1 MNCSIAT
8 RAVRWKESEMGE
20 DIVKSSDNPDA
31 QRQFRTAL
39 SMFATGVAVITA
51 PRKNRPPIGITVA
64 SFNSVSLDPPLIL
77 FSVDRRNLSLPDL
90 SAVGTYAVNVLDEA
104 QQDVSNRFAK
114 ANTDKWADM
123 PGVPNE
129 RADVVLLPNSLATF
143 ECESYAQYDGGDH
156 VIFVG
161 RVNKYQSRSEGRP
174 LVFFGGRYHTLN
186 GAHQPSA

>member
-1 MNCSIAT
+1 MNCSIAGP
-8 RAVRWKESEMGE
+8 AVRWKESEMGE
-20 DIVKSSDNPDA
+20 STVTSSDNPDA

-51 PRKNRPPIGITVA
+51 PRKNAPPIGITVA

-114 ANTDKWADM
+114 ANSDKWGGM
-123 PGVPNE
+123 PGVSDGC
-129 RADVVLLPNSLATF
+129 ADVVLLPNALATF
-143 ECESYAQYDGGDH
+143 ECEPYAQYDGGDH
-156 VIFVG
+156 VIFIG
-161 RVNKYQSRSEGRP
+161 RVKKHQSRSEGRP

>member
-1 MNCSIAT
+1 MNFSIAGT
-8 RAVRWKESEMGE
+8 LVRCKESEMAE
-20 DIVKSSDNPDA
+20 STVTSSDNPDA
-31 QRQFRTAL
+31 QRRFRAAL

-51 PRKNRPPIGITVA
+51 PRKNGPPIGITVA

-77 FSVDRRNLSLPDL
+77 FSVDRRNLSLHDL
-90 SAVGTYAVNVLDEA
+90 SAAGTYAVNVLDEA
-104 QQDVSNRFAK
+104 QQDLSNRFAK
-114 ANTDKWADM
+114 ANSDKWASM
-123 PGVPNE
+123 PGVPIE

-143 ECESYAQYDGGDH
+143 ECEPYAQYDGGDH

-161 RVNKYQSRSEGRP
+161 RVNQYQSRSEGRP